1 METGWCGR
9 HPELLLSV
17 KLDGAETM
25 KEDILLKVNFLSHT
39 TSCGEHHKAEIALLN
54 RQ

>member
-1 METGWCGR
+1 METGWSGH

-17 KLDGAETM
+17 KLDGVETLM
-25 KEDILLKVNFLSHT
+25 EGILLKVNFLSHST
-39 TSCGEHHKAEIALLN
+39 FCGEHHKSGIALLN